1 MLCVC
6 FASTVRPAVDGGLKF
21 SDVNILNGNC
31 AFCPNS
37 ICGEGYTLMFLVNDV
52 ALETQQF
59 DISGGNR
66 SLSYECMRP

>member
-1 MLCVC
+1 M
-6 FASTVRPAVDGGLKF
+6 RPAVDDGLKF

-31 AFCPNS
+31 AFYPNS

-52 ALETQQF
+52 ALETQHF

-66 SLSYECMRP
+66 SLSNECMRT

>member
-1 MLCVC
+1 
-6 FASTVRPAVDGGLKF
+6 VDGGLKF

-66 SLSYECMRP
+66 S